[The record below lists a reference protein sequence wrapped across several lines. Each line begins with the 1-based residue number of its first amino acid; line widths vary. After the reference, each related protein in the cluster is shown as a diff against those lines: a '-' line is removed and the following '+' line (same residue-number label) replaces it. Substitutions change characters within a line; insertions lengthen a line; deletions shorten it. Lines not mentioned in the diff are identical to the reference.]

1 MGNKLNA
8 VANKR
13 IKTWGLQLKDCNHMI
28 TLFVIILTAFGVMMV
43 LSAGYY
49 QTVNLSE
56 PDPFYYLKR
65 QGIFAISGFML
76 MLGVA
81 CLDYHYYAKYSYS
94 LAAASILLLLGLFAF
109 GTEVNGATRWYY
121 ILGIIPFTPSE
132 FSKLFMIIFT
142 ASYIAYKPERIKDI
156 KSLAILFAVM
166 IVHVGLIY
174 KQPNMS
180 TAIVIALIMMGIMFA
195 AGIHIGYVIGSVAT
209 IAALVCTVYFVFP
222 NSHWHARI
230 ATFLNPFA
238 DAQGDGYQV
247 SQGLIALGNG
257 GLFGLGPGNS
267 VAKNLYL
274 PEPQNDF
281 ILAIIGEEL
290 GFIGYLILLIVYI
303 CLLFVLIM
311 TAARAKDRLGFLL
324 ATGVAV
330 MLGLQ
335 VAINIA
341 VVTSSMPATGITLPF
356 VSYGGSSL
364 WSFMIAMGIALN
376 VSKGQSRPRKAKTK
390 GR

>member
-1 MGNKLNA
+1 MKNKLNV
-8 VANKR
+8 VAQKG
-13 IKTWGLQLKDCNHMI
+13 IKAWGSQLRDCNHRI
-28 TLFVIILTAFGVMMV
+28 TLLVIILTVFGVMMV

-49 QTVNLSE
+49 QTVNMTD

-65 QGIFAISGFML
+65 QGFFAVTGFIIML
-76 MLGVA
+76 VTA
-81 CLDYHYYAKYSYS
+81 CIDYHNYAKFAYF
-94 LAAASILLLLGLFAF
+94 LAGLSIVLLLGLFAF

-121 ILGIIPFTPSE
+121 IFGIIPITPSE

-142 ASYIAYKPERIKDI
+142 ASYIAYDPSRIRTI
-156 KSLAILFAVM
+156 KGLAVLFVVM
-166 IVHVGLIY
+166 FVHVGLIY
-174 KQPNMS
+174 KQPNLS
-180 TAIVIALIMMGIMFA
+180 TAIVIALIMLGIMFA
-195 AGIHIGYVIGSVAT
+195 GDIDIKIIG
-209 IAALVCTVYFVFP
+209 ALVALLGSLVAFVYYAFP
-222 NSHWHARI
+222 DSHWHSRI
-230 ATFLNPFA
+230 ASFTDPFA
-238 DAQGDGYQV
+238 YAQGDGYQV
-247 SQGLIALGNG
+247 TQGLIALGNG

-267 VAKNLYL
+267 ITKNLYL

-290 GFIGYLILLIVYI
+290 GFVGYLLLLLVYI
-303 CLLFVLIM
+303 FLLFTLIM

-364 WSFMIAMGIALN
+364 WSFMFAMGIALN
-376 VSKGQSRPRKAKTK
+376 VSKGQVRPRKAKK
-390 GR
+390 KS